1 MDASFSLREPRE
13 RPPRRDIR
21 PRIAVGIA
29 TTGRADTLCKT
40 LNLLSDQLR
49 FPDAVFISAP
59 TAADVKGVAA
69 CFPTSTI
76 TLGHRGLT
84 RQRNVILEMACEKT
98 DLLVFIDD
106 DFLPGRAYLQETL
119 AAFADHPDAVMTT
132 GHVVRDGIR
141 GPGLDFDSAL
151 AELTRCDQQTCSE
164 EIRDVEDGYGCNMA
178 MRLAVASAHGVRFDE
193 DLPLYGWLEDVD
205 FSHRLA
211 KYGRIVAVPRAKGIH
226 LGIKR
231 GRQSGVRLGYSQIAN
246 PYHLARKGS
255 VSWRRSF
262 YLASRNI
269 AANLFGLIK
278 SEPYIDRVGRLTGNV
293 KALADLAKG
302 RISPLRI
309 LSL

>member
-1 MDASFSLREPRE
+1 MNRSFSLPE
-13 RPPRRDIR
+13 RRQWPSKQAIG

-29 TTGRADTLCKT
+29 TVGRADTLCKT
-40 LNLLSDQLR
+40 LSLLLSQLR
-49 FPDAVFISAP
+49 IPDAVFISAP
-59 TAADVKGVAA
+59 TASDVRGVTNCLPASYVA
-69 CFPTSTI
+69 
-76 TLGHRGLT
+76 LGQRGLT
-84 RQRNVILEMACEKT
+84 RQRNVILEMARKKT
-98 DLLVFIDD
+98 DLLVFMDD
-106 DFLPGRAYLQETL
+106 DFLPCRAYLQDTL
-119 AAFADHPDAVMTT
+119 AAFADHPDVVMTT
-132 GHVVRDGIR
+132 GYVIQDGIC

-151 AELTRCDQQTCSE
+151 AELTRSDRQTCSE
-164 EIRDVEDGYGCNMA
+164 EIRDVANGYGCNMA

-211 KYGRIVAVPRAKGIH
+211 KYGRIVTVPRAKGIH

-231 GRQSGVRLGYSQIAN
+231 GRQSGVQLGYSQIAN

-262 YLASRNI
+262 YLVSRNV
-269 AANLFGLIK
+269 AANLRGLVK
-278 SEPYIDRVGRLTGNV
+278 PEPYIDRVGRLTGNA
-293 KALADLAKG
+293 KAVADLATG